1 MVCRVGE
8 DEDAT
13 YDYDG
18 AYSDDES
25 GGASI
30 GFRLQ
35 PGKFVWSRASQAITS

>member
-13 YDYDG
+13 YDYNG

-30 GFRLQ
+30 GLRLQ
-35 PGKFVWSRASQAITS
+35 PGKFIGFRASQAITS